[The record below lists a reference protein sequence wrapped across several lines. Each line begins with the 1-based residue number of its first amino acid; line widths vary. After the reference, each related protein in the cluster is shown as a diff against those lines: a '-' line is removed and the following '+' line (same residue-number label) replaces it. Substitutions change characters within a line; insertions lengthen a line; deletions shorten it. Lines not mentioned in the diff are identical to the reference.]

1 MAGET
6 FYTYLGGPRTFWG
19 NSGSNIRINNNFCLP
34 TCTPPLMIGGC
45 GCGYNNL
52 RMNSPLSIMAM
63 VNNMMAQ
70 TLPYWNFNY
79 TGNTGMTSSGGEN
92 TSLDKLTSARQSLN
106 SFGFTKAEGYGLYL
120 DEDNNVVYSY
130 SKDGKEYTASSLA
143 ELTSKISGRSSEGAG
158 NSGATDSTI
167 VASGTA
173 GSSETTGTAEAS
185 ETDAASAA
193 TDDTSEVDSAAT
205 TSSSRTRGNKRKF
218 SRDDVGKNFEWTTYR
233 KLSDPTLKQK
243 IAGCRTTVDLMKTLF
258 PDWFVGNNKT
268 DEQIK
273 GSKYYKALMNANPTA
288 IDNDGNIVN
297 KHKLDIIVK
306 KGSNTQA
313 TDTRNSP
320 HTIKA
325 RNGYS
330 LERKADGTY
339 AYTKNGQPVSVQD
352 YAKACPQTFINE
364 HNKRWT
370 ADTILA
376 ALTAFDSIKLANYPN
391 SGKGCIKSVIATTAS
406 DKSRIGIIANYKGN
420 GVLNNWKYTMTYTK
434 LKNGVIGLDINKIY
448 EDVMQG
454 YNKIGS

>member
-34 TCTPPLMIGGC
+34 SCTPPLMMGGC

-79 TGNTGMTSSGGEN
+79 TGNTGMTSSSGEN

-106 SFGFTKAEGYGLYL
+106 SFGFTKAEGYSLYL

-143 ELTSKISGRSSEGAG
+143 ELTSKIAGGSSEGAG

-193 TDDTSEVDSAAT
+193 TGDASKVDSAD
-205 TSSSRTRGNKRKF
+205 TSSSRTSGNKRKF

-233 KLSDPTLKQK
+233 KLSDATLKQK
-243 IAGCRTTVDLMKTLF
+243 IDGCRTTVDLMKTLF
-258 PDWFVGNNKT
+258 PDWFGSNKT
-268 DEQIK
+268 DDEIK

-306 KGSNTQA
+306 RVQA
-313 TDTRNSP
+313 TT
-320 HTIKA
+320 TKTVQQKA
-325 RNGYS
+325 REKKLLYEKNGYTTKISVNGRNLGIMAS
-330 LERKADGTY
+330 LNNNARL
-339 AYTKNGQPVSVQD
+339 
-352 YAKACPQTFINE
+352 
-364 HNKRWT
+364 
-370 ADTILA
+370 TI
-376 ALTAFDSIKLANYPN
+376 N
-391 SGKGCIKSVIATTAS
+391 SGKLKGSWQIKYGDGDYVDYSDVNWTGWGQYYNARRLYVETRNKYNITSIDCFDSANGTTKTKSIPARYDNNNS
-406 DKSRIGIIANYKGN
+406 DSQGRIE
-420 GVLNNWKYTMTYTK
+420 VLIDRKWIP
-434 LKNGVIGLDINKIY
+434 L
-448 EDVMQG
+448 EDAMRME
-454 YNKIGS
+454 